1 MKYLI
6 SKSMIQQFDSITPIS
21 GWIPNATEFLALLVR
36 RKLRY
41 LSSDQAWKIH
51 SGSY

>member
-6 SKSMIQQFDSITPIS
+6 SKPMIQQVDSITPIS
-21 GWIPNATEFLALLVR
+21 GCIPNAMELLALLVQ

-41 LSSDQAWKIH
+41 LISDHAWKIH